1 MTKSDVSGTQE
12 DYLETI
18 YEILRTRKVARVR
31 DIAETMGVR
40 PASVTPAMKRLADKH
55 LITYAKREYIE
66 LTEEGMELARST
78 LAKHKLLAR
87 FFTDIL
93 GVESDAAQ
101 RDACLME
108 HNLSSECMDKLTR
121 FFECFSMCPVPF
133 DSVIARMM
141 ECPVFNPD
149 SGISCPRGYSSSK
162 ATPPAAAHKLV
173 EEMQVGEV
181 STVVRVLEGTGN
193 RLNLLEK
200 GFVPGS
206 EVRLIRRGSDDLT
219 YIVLLDGYEVE
230 VTNGESSFIVTAIQ

>member
-1 MTKSDVSGTQE
+1 MTSSDISETQE

-40 PASVTPAMKRLADKH
+40 PASVTPAMKRLADKN

-66 LTEEGMELARST
+66 LTEEGRDLARST
-78 LAKHKLLAR
+78 MAKHKLLAR

-93 GVESDAAQ
+93 GVESDTAQ
-101 RDACLME
+101 QDACFME
-108 HNLSSECMDKLTR
+108 HHLSSECMEKLTR
-121 FFECFSMCPVPF
+121 FFECFSLCPVPF

-149 SGISCPRGYSSSK
+149 SGISCPRGFSSSEAGTTSNTQK
-162 ATPPAAAHKLV
+162 FV
-173 EEMQVGEV
+173 SEMQVGEV
-181 STVVRVLEGTGN
+181 STVVRVLEGAGN

-206 EVRLIRRGSDDLT
+206 EVRLIRRGSDDFM
-219 YIVLLDGYEVE
+219 YIVLLDGYELE
-230 VTNGESSFIVTAIQ
+230 ITAGESNIIVTVM

>member
-1 MTKSDVSGTQE
+1 MTKSDVSGSQE

-66 LTEEGMELARST
+66 LTEEGMTLARST

-93 GVESDAAQ
+93 GVKSDTAQ

-108 HNLSSECMDKLTR
+108 HHLSSECMEKLTR

-149 SGISCPRGYSSSK
+149 SEITCPRGYSSSE
-162 ATPPAAAHKLV
+162 ATPPASHVLV

-181 STVVRVLEGTGN
+181 STVVRVLEGAGN

-206 EVRLIRRGSDDLT
+206 EVRLLRRGSDDLT
-219 YIVLLDGYEVE
+219 CIVLLDGYEVE
-230 VTNGESSFIVTAIQ
+230 ITAGESSFIVTAIR